1 MEKFCQAPSN
11 QEAFGIHQSL
21 VSTPNWYVIHA
32 RSKHEAKV
40 ESALQQKGVE
50 TFLPRTAVRSRRQD
64 RRLFLE
70 VPLFPGYLFVRT
82 VLEPYAYYQI
92 IKLPGVVRL
101 LGVNGRPG
109 AVPREQVDSLQ
120 AIVTSD
126 RPYYPWAYLG
136 QGRQVRIMEGPL
148 AGAIGTILRR
158 RDKKQRLLVSVELFQ
173 RSVAVDL
180 EEEAVEAYS

>member
-1 MEKFCQAPSN
+1 MELFCQAPGN
-11 QEAFGIHQSL
+11 QEVCGVHEPAVL
-21 VSTPNWYVIHA
+21 LPTWYVIHT

-40 ESALQQKGVE
+40 ESALRQKGIE
-50 TFLPRTAVRSRRQD
+50 IFLPRITVRSRRQD

-70 VPLFPGYLFVRT
+70 VPLFPGYLFVQT
-82 VLEPYAYYQI
+82 VLDPYVYYQI

-109 AVPREQVDSLQ
+109 TIPPEQVDSIQ
-120 AIVTSD
+120 AIVKSD
-126 RPYYPWAYLG
+126 RPYYPWSYLG

-148 AGAIGTILRR
+148 AGTIGIILRR
-158 RDKKQRLLVSVELFQ
+158 REKKQRLVVSVKLFQ
-173 RSVAVDL
+173 RSVAVEL